1 MSMVHEW
8 ALAEAIANY
17 VREYVGEKTVLK
29 KLTISLGELQSI
41 DKDILDFALKE
52 ILRSMGI
59 TVQELDY
66 EIETA
71 VLKCRKCGYEW
82 ELNKSIFSEDI
93 LEAIHFV
100 PEVIHSYFKCPKC
113 GSRDFDVIRGRGL
126 RIVRIEVV

>member
-1 MSMVHEW
+1 MVHEW

-17 VREYVGEKTVLK
+17 VRGYIGEKTVLK

-66 EIETA
+66 EIESA

-82 ELNKSIFSEDI
+82 ELNKGIFSEDI

>member
-1 MSMVHEW
+1 MVHEW

-17 VREYVGEKTVLK
+17 IKKSMEGKTILK

-59 TVQELDY
+59 TVYELNY
-66 EIETA
+66 EIELA
-71 VLKCRKCGYEW
+71 VLRCRKCGYEW
-82 ELNKSIFSEDI
+82 ELDKSIFHEDI

-100 PEVIHSYFKCPKC
+100 PEIIHSYFKCPKC
-113 GSRDFDVIRGRGL
+113 GSRDFNIVRGRGL
-126 RIVRIEVV
+126 WIKEIEVV